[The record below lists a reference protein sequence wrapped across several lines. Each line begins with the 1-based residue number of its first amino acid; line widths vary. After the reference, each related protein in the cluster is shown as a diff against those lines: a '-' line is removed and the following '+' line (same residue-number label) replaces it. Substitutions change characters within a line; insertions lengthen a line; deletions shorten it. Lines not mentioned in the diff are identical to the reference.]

1 MYMFYGNIFMSKMQ
15 SRDNRVTF
23 LSGFWNF
30 VKSAVIIK
38 FTANC
43 MSVSFLSLANIA
55 ALWEPSLNIHTVFQ

>member
-1 MYMFYGNIFMSKMQ
+1 MYMFYFKNAIERQPGHSA
-15 SRDNRVTF
+15 V

-38 FTANC
+38 FTANS

-55 ALWEPSLNIHTVFQ
+55 ALWEPSLNIHTMFQ